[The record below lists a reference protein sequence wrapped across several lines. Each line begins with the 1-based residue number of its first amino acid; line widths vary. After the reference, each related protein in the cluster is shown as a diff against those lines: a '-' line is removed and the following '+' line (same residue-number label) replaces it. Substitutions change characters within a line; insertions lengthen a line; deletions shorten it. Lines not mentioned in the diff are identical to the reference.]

1 MKNQDFQQFLK
12 CLMKAMQNI
21 DSHYFQLP
29 VATKDKLELI
39 YRERV
44 YCYELYHQL
53 RLLLGDDFPYKLDGE
68 LDKQGHAII
77 SGRKKP
83 DFVIHVPGEMGQN
96 LVVIEVKTVYVKDK
110 IRELKEDIDKLKMFI
125 TSKASYY
132 RAIMLIYGNANGNLP
147 QNIKQEIESIQDKK
161 IITLW
166 HYTLNK
172 KPKIIGDEKYI
183 DNGELML

>member
-1 MKNQDFQQFLK
+1 MKEQDFQQFLK

-21 DSHYFQLP
+21 DSHYFQLHF
-29 VATKDKLELI
+29 AGSDELK

-53 RLLLGDDFPYKLDGE
+53 RLLSGDDFPYKLDGE

-77 SGRKKP
+77 SGKKKP

-125 TSKASYY
+125 TSKVSYY
-132 RAIMLIYGNANGNLP
+132 RAIMLIYGNINGDLP
-147 QNIKQEIESIQDKK
+147 QNIKQEIGCIQDEK
-161 IITLW
+161 IIIIW
-166 HYTLNK
+166 HCKPNK
-172 KPKIIGDEKYI
+172 KPMIIGGEKYI
-183 DNGELML
+183 TNGK